1 MTPEKF
7 TKADIVD
14 SLYQKTGMSP
24 KEIRTI
30 VDLFVNELKEALL
43 RQQII
48 ELRGFGT
55 FEVKV
60 RKGRSRSRNPK
71 TGEAIPIPIRSHGS
85 AVFRPGRELK
95 QAVWNVDGNGGAAP
109 VNLSQKSLTQRRKD
123 AEIDAEVANCAQNS
137 ASVPEHLASGQE
149 QVSEIDLTRMEAA
162 PGGT

>member
-30 VDLFVNELKEALL
+30 MDLFINEIKDALL

-60 RKGRSRSRNPK
+60 RKGRPRARNPK
-71 TGEAIPIPIRSHGS
+71 TGETFSVRSHGS
-85 AVFRPGRELK
+85 VAFRAGRELK
-95 QAVWNVDGNGGAAP
+95 QAAWNISDTPGDG
-109 VNLSQKSLTQRRKD
+109 T
-123 AEIDAEVANCAQNS
+123 
-137 ASVPEHLASGQE
+137 
-149 QVSEIDLTRMEAA
+149 
-162 PGGT
+162 